1 MNKRIK
7 KELETLGERT
17 GERIGQ
23 AISKDGEAKAARVG
37 KRLGES
43 VGEHMERVHE
53 RLEKETVTKQE
64 QLGVGGKLG
73 TALGVLGKNLVEK
86 RYGILGKLAGGG
98 NLVSDGRI
106 LGAKAEK
113 MVKRAV
119 RSGVERLGK
128 RSDDAEK
135 TVSNKNPK
143 KDNV

>member
-1 MNKRIK
+1 MDKRIK

-23 AISKDGEAKAARVG
+23 AICRDGEGKAAHVG
-37 KRLGES
+37 KRLGET
-43 VGEHMERVHE
+43 VAEHMERVHE

-86 RYGILGKLAGGG
+86 RYGILGRLAGGG
-98 NLVSDGRI
+98 NLVSDGRV

-119 RSGVERLGK
+119 RTGVERLGK

-135 TVSNKNPK
+135 PVSNKSPK